1 MIMSSLSDELRALEL
16 RLARPAAREDR
27 GSVAHLIADDFREIG
42 QSGRTYD
49 KARTLASM
57 LDSPHQQ
64 IAIEH
69 FTVRELGAD
78 HVLVTYRAVTPD
90 GATLRSSIWVRRGGA
105 WQIVFHQG
113 TPTTE
118 T

>member
-1 MIMSSLSDELRALEL
+1 MSDLAESLRALEL

-49 KARTLASM
+49 KPRTLASM
-57 LDSPHQQ
+57 LAAAREE

-69 FTVRELGAD
+69 FAVRELGAD
-78 HVLVTYRAVTPD
+78 HVLVTYRAITPS
-90 GATLRSSIWVRRGGA
+90 GATLRSSIWVRRGGG

-113 TPTTE
+113 TRAAD
-118 T
+118 

>member
-1 MIMSSLSDELRALEL
+1 MPTLAEELRALEL
-16 RLARPAAREDR
+16 RLARPAAREGR

-57 LDSPHQQ
+57 LDAAREQ

-69 FTVRELGAD
+69 FALRELGAD
-78 HVLVTYRAVTPD
+78 HVLVTYRAVTPG
-90 GATLRSSIWVRRGGA
+90 GATLRSSIWARRAGG

-113 TPTTE
+113 TPTCE